1 MVIMLPLKLKRK
13 RVVQVDLDPAASTVA
28 ATKRNDAEEELL
40 AALSASAASDTA

>member
-1 MVIMLPLKLKRK
+1 MWPLKLKCEL
-13 RVVQVDLDPAASTVA
+13 VMQVDLDPAASTKA